1 MSYESVQ
8 VSKSK
13 DVHVMGAERRFVSE
27 RSDRG
32 VAPVHFSNQ
41 NNPGKGF
48 ETTPPVSGD
57 ILNSDSGR
65 EDPNSMRGYRD
76 AGFEI
81 PLVCANG
88 VSSGVCPCIYCRPH
102 RWLSY
107 LSRNHSTVGK

>member
-32 VAPVHFSNQ
+32 VAPVHFSYQ
-41 NNPGKGF
+41 NYPGTEF

-57 ILNSDSGR
+57 ILDSDSGR
-65 EDPNSMRGYRD
+65 EDPNSIRGYRD
-76 AGFEI
+76 AEFEI
-81 PLVCANG
+81 PLV
-88 VSSGVCPCIYCRPH
+88 
-102 RWLSY
+102 
-107 LSRNHSTVGK
+107 RNRH

>member
-8 VSKSK
+8 VSKSE
-13 DVHVMGAERRFVSE
+13 DVHVMGAERRFVSG

-41 NNPGKGF
+41 NNPGNGF

-65 EDPNSMRGYRD
+65 EDPNSIRGHRD
-76 AGFEI
+76 AEFEI
-81 PLVCANG
+81 PL
-88 VSSGVCPCIYCRPH
+88 IR
-102 RWLSY
+102 
-107 LSRNHSTVGK
+107 TM